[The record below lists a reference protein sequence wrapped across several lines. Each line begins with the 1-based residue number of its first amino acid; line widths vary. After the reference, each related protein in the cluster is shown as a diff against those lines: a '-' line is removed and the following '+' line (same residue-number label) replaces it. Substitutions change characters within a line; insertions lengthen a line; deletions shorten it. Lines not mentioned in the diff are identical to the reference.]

1 MQLPSQGGGASDGY
15 LARPVGIV
23 IAVLVKHGVTV
34 VPMNDN
40 VQSGDMISIYRDDIS
55 DELIWDPMIG
65 VKTIAHYA
73 RVFNIPI
80 DEFYSNGEGK
90 PTRH

>member
-1 MQLPSQGGGASDGY
+1 MQLPSQGGGTSDGY
-15 LARPVGIV
+15 LARPVGTV

-34 VPMNDN
+34 VPMNDD
-40 VQSGDMISIYRDDIS
+40 VQSGDMISIYRDDVS

-65 VKTIAHYA
+65 VKTIMHYS
-73 RVFNIPI
+73 RVFGIPF

-90 PTRH
+90 PVRH